1 VEGVGG
7 WLGAWE
13 GEPQRR
19 KQHNLKVFPL
29 FSVVFRLYFLVL
41 VLKLHNSLD
50 LFFFFSMSILVLRIG
65 NVLDADPD
73 PDPLIFDA
81 DPNPDPRQKP
91 GQLNDWEIIN
101 GNVRNEA
108 RILNSVAE
116 C

>member
-1 VEGVGG
+1 MLRIRPDPDPQHWFYLGHSKPALQDSEDEVEGVGG

-65 NVLDADPD
+65 KVLDADPD
-73 PDPLIFDA
+73 PDPLI
-81 DPNPDPRQKP
+81 
-91 GQLNDWEIIN
+91 
-101 GNVRNEA
+101 
-108 RILNSVAE
+108 
-116 C
+116 